1 MTTQELKINIG
12 PQHPSTH
19 GVLRLV
25 ADLDGEYIKDI
36 EAKIGYLHRGMEKM
50 AESRN
55 YQQYLPLVDRVDYLS
70 GFFNSAA
77 FCYAVEALAGI
88 KVPKRAEYLRLI
100 TMELNRIASHLLWLG
115 SFLLD
120 LGATSP
126 LFYTL
131 RERETIVKIFE
142 DLTGQRMMYN
152 YYCFGGVKK
161 DMPDGWL
168 SQVRDFCN
176 DFPSKIDEYEKIITE
191 NPIFLARTKG
201 VGVLTPQMALDYG
214 ITGANLRASG
224 VKFDVRKNF
233 PYGVYK
239 EFKFEVPTMQEGD
252 SYARYQV
259 RILEMRESLNIIQK
273 AINKIPGGTAEKLWV
288 KKINCGCNRPECA
301 FCGDDTKIFFKKIN
315 PLALKIPPKEVNIFV
330 EAPRGLCSCYVK
342 SNGTN
347 MPDRVKWRTPSFSSV
362 QILPELCRGGLYAD
376 IMAILGSFDIV
387 LPEVDR

>member
-36 EAKIGYLHRGMEKM
+36 EAKIGYLHRGMEKL

-77 FCYAVEALAGI
+77 YCYAVETLAGI

-131 RERETIVKIFE
+131 RERETILKIFE
-142 DLTGQRMMYN
+142 DLTGQRLMYN

-168 SQVRDFCN
+168 SQIREFCE

-201 VGVLTPQMALDYG
+201 IGVLTPDMALDYG

-224 VKFDVRKNF
+224 VKFDVRKNL
-233 PYGVYK
+233 PYGLYK
-239 EFKFEVPTMQEGD
+239 DFNFEVPTKEEGD
-252 SYARYQV
+252 CYARYQV
-259 RILEMRESLNIIQK
+259 RLLEMRESVKIIQK
-273 AINKIPGGTAEKLWV
+273 AIERIPGGAAEKLRV
-288 KKINCGCNRPECA
+288 KRVNCGCGRPECA

-315 PLALKIPPKEVNIFV
+315 PLALKIEPKEVNIFV

>member
-1 MTTQELKINIG
+1 MTTKELKINIG

-36 EAKIGYLHRGMEKM
+36 EAKIGYLHRGMEKL

-77 FCYAVEALAGI
+77 FCYAVETLADI

-115 SFLLD
+115 TFLLD

-131 RERETIVKIFE
+131 RERETVLKIFE
-142 DLTGQRMMYN
+142 DLTGQRLMYN

-168 SQVRDFCN
+168 SQIRDFCN
-176 DFPSKIDEYEKIITE
+176 DFPSKIDEYEQIITE

-201 VGVLTPQMALDYG
+201 IGVITQEAALDYG

-224 VKFDVRKNF
+224 IKFDVRKSL
-233 PYGVYK
+233 PYGLYK
-239 EFKFEVPTMQEGD
+239 EFNFEVPTMEEGD
-252 SYARYQV
+252 CYARYQV
-259 RILEMRESLNIIQK
+259 RLLEMRESVNIIQK
-273 AINKIPGGTAEKLWV
+273 AISRIPGGAIEKLKV
-288 KKINCGCNRPECA
+288 KQVNCGCNRPDCA

-315 PLALKIPPKEVNIFV
+315 PLSLKIEPKEVNIFV
-330 EAPRGLCSCYVK
+330 EAPRGLTSCYVR

-347 MPDRVKWRTPSFSSV
+347 MPDRVKWRTPSFSAT
-362 QILPELCRGGLYAD
+362 QILPELCRGGFYSD
-376 IMAILGSFDIV
+376 IMAILGSLDIV